1 MPDSNRGKHC
11 RLSYTLENRPPV
23 VKVENLAQSGHR
35 RCKTLVDKV
44 SGTLAV
50 MEMQTLGETLVEVDA
65 KALVDLRFKTR
76 KRNTDPSLVRGAHRQ
91 TA

>member
-11 RLSYTLENRPPV
+11 GLFYTLENRAAV
-23 VKVENLAQSGHR
+23 VTVENLAQSGHR
-35 RCKTLVDKV
+35 RCKMLVDKV

-50 MEMQTLGETLVEVDA
+50 MQMQTLGETLVEVEA

-76 KRNTDPSLVRGAHRQ
+76 QETLTQV
-91 TA
+91 